1 MVARS
6 RLQRIGGATHSS
18 VLKEL
23 TEADEQAKRLVERA
37 EKIKDFAEVD

>member
-6 RLQRIGGATHSS
+6 RLQKVGRATHTS

-37 EKIKDFAEVD
+37 EKIRDFAEVD